1 MSLQLNPNDNAR
13 EARPTLW
20 VFSGSAIGFVP
31 LAVLASICSFMIL
44 SRSGF
49 DWWVALLISVLPC
62 VGLAA
67 LAHFFLNG
75 KPPSYLF
82 DLLALASWRLRCW
95 LYFAG
100 CMDNPP
106 LFQIKVRAPRHP
118 REFNS

>member
-1 MSLQLNPNDNAR
+1 MALELHSNDNAR
-13 EARPTLW
+13 EAHPTLW
-20 VFSGSAIGFVP
+20 IFSGPTIGFVP

-44 SRSGF
+44 SRNGL
-49 DWWVALLISVLPC
+49 DWWVAILVSTLPC
-62 VGLAA
+62 VAIAG

-100 CMDNPP
+100 WMDRPP
-106 LFQIKVRAPRHP
+106 IFSVRAKAPRHP
-118 REFNS
+118 REFNL